1 MKYYTEEINLTTS
14 QALEFIDVTN
24 QVRELV
30 DGCGIANGLVNICSK
45 HTTTGVKINENCARL
60 QQDMENLLQE
70 IAPQTNNYLHNE
82 QTIDGRGNAHSHL
95 MSLVVG
101 SSETVPLEHGKLK
114 LGTWQSVFFMEFD
127 GPRTSRVINVTIIG
141 A

>member
-1 MKYYTEEINLTTS
+1 MRYYTKEIELTTS
-14 QALEFIDVTN
+14 QALEFIDITT
-24 QVRELV
+24 QVRDTV
-30 DGCGIANGLVNICSK
+30 AKCGITNGLVNICSK

-70 IAPQTNNYLHNE
+70 IAPQTKNYRHNE

-101 SSETVPLEHGKLK
+101 SSETVPLEQGKLK
-114 LGTWQSVFFMEFD
+114 LGAWQSIFFMEFD
-127 GPRTSRVINVTIIG
+127 GPRTSREINVMIIG